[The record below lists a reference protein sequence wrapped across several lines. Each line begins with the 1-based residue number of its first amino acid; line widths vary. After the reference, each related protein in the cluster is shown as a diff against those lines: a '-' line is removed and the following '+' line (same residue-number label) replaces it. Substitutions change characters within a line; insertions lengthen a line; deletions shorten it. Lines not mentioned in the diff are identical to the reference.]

1 MADVRGSRY
10 SEKSLR
16 FALRACQFTF
26 RRLQLFQSL
35 HALLKVSLSRRGCA
49 QLSRRALQQ
58 HNAEPLFQS
67 RHFGAHGRIGH
78 AEKLRRLAEAAGFND
93 FDENL
98 DAVEIHAG
106 DSTLDGTMFPR
117 FAV

>member
-1 MADVRGSRY
+1 MG
-10 SEKSLR
+10 
-16 FALRACQFTF
+16 FALGAGQFIF
-26 RRLQLFQSL
+26 CGLQPLERLN
-35 HALLKVSLSRRGCA
+35 ALLKVSLSRRGCA

-58 HNAEPLFQS
+58 HNAEPFFQS

-78 AEKLRRLAEAAGFND
+78 AEKLGRLAEAAGFND